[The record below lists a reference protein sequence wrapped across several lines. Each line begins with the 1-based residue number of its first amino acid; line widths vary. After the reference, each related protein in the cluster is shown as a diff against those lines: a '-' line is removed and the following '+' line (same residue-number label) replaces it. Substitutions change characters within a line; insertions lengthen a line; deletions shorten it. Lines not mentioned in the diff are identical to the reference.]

1 MSLRNHIAED
11 LRAAVLGLLREAGC
25 EANDYILRRAVGELG
40 HRPSRDQLRVEL
52 AWLAEQ
58 GLITTRR
65 AGDFTVARI
74 TSRGADV
81 ALGRADVPGVRRP
94 DPDGLDT

>member
-1 MSLRNHIAED
+1 MSLLRHISED
-11 LRAAVLGLLREAGC
+11 LRAAVLGLLQEAGC

-40 HRPSRDQLRVEL
+40 HNPSVDQMRTEL

-58 GLITTRR
+58 GLVTIRR
-65 AGDFTVARI
+65 VGDFTVARL

-94 DPDGLDT
+94 EPDGIE

>member
-1 MSLRNHIAED
+1 MSLLGHISED
-11 LRAAVLGLLREAGC
+11 LRAAILGLLQEAGC

-40 HRPSRDQLRVEL
+40 HRPSRDQMRTEL
-52 AWLAEQ
+52 SWLAEQ

-74 TSRGADV
+74 TTRGADV

-94 DPDGLDT
+94 DPDGLDA